1 MITKRAQIAWMLFLC
16 LCLLPGTS
24 LGNAVDS
31 TSAHNN
37 YKELQS
43 NLDNF
48 KDESSRSHPDPVRV
62 SSQGTRSDLFG
73 EMLSRD
79 PVDEK
84 IVMNGSHSREQVKDL
99 VAMNTVAQ
107 RDITCE
113 DVQTSNLE
121 DQDQGNSMSI
131 EIAGSGQSEQDAMA
145 GFGPNDDLGDAIE
158 EKVNAATAFDLN
170 RAVQDSSGS
179 SRYLS
184 NNMKIDVHGIT
195 VTATNTVPGGSA
207 VATSNIKIEPVQI
220 IMNPSEVSEKLK

>member
-1 MITKRAQIAWMLFLC
+1 MLFLC
-16 LCLLPGTS
+16 LCLLSGTS

-37 YKELQS
+37 YRELQS

-48 KDESSRSHPDPVRV
+48 KDEASRSHPDPVRV
-62 SSQGTRSDLFG
+62 SSQGIHSGLFG
-73 EMLSRD
+73 DVLTQD
-79 PVDEK
+79 PIDEK

-107 RDITCE
+107 RDISCD
-113 DVQTSNLE
+113 DVQISNLE
-121 DQDQGNSMSI
+121 DQDQGNSMNI
-131 EIAGSGQSEQDAMA
+131 EIAGNGQSESGAMA

-158 EKVNAATAFDLN
+158 KKVDAATASGLN
-170 RAVQDSSGS
+170 SAVQDSSGS

-184 NNMKIDVHGIT
+184 NNMNIDVHGIT
-195 VTATNTVPGGSA
+195 VTATNTVPGGNA
-207 VATSNIKIEPVQI
+207 IATSNIKIEPVQI